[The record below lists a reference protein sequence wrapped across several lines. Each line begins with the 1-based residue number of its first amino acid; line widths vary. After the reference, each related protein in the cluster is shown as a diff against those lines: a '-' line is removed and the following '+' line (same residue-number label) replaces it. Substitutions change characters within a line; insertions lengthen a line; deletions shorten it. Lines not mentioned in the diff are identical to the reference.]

1 MLERIFKRKIYTRM
15 LQWKSESDGQT
26 ALLIKGARRIGKST
40 IAEEFARNEYES
52 YILIDFSIADESV
65 KDLFNQLS
73 DLNFFFLRLQS
84 LFSTSLHK
92 RKSVIIFDEV
102 QLYPPARQ
110 AIKHLVKDG
119 RYDYIETGSLLSI
132 KKNVKDILIPSE
144 ETRISM
150 FPMDYEEFLWAVG
163 KTPTYE
169 LIQYSFQ
176 QLKSM
181 GDAVNREMMRDFR
194 LYMLI
199 GGMPQAVNAYLN
211 ANDFSAVDAVK
222 RNILELYIDDFRK
235 IDPTG
240 KASRLFMSIP
250 AELSRN
256 TMRYKVGSVIE
267 NATASR
273 LGELLMDMA
282 DSMTVNFAY
291 HANDPNVGLALHADY
306 DCFKMFLNDTGLFVT
321 LAFMDRDYTDN
332 DIYRKL
338 LSDKLGTDLGYVYE
352 NVIAQMLRSA
362 GNELFYYTFKEQ
374 IEKNNGDNNFLTR
387 NYEVDFLLSRKD
399 KICPIEVKSSGYN
412 SHKSLDKFQE
422 KYSSRIKNRYLLY
435 TKDVRKDKDIMCLPV
450 YMAGLL

>member
-65 KDLFNQLS
+65 KDLFNQLT

-169 LIQYSFQ
+169 LIKYSFQ
-176 QLKSM
+176 QLKPM

-199 GGMPQAVNAYLN
+199 GGMPQAVNAYLD

-362 GNELFYYTFKEQ
+362 GNELFYHTFKEQ
-374 IEKNNGDNNFLTR
+374 VEKGDGDSIVTR

-435 TKDVRKDKDIMCLPV
+435 TKDVRKDKDIVCLPV